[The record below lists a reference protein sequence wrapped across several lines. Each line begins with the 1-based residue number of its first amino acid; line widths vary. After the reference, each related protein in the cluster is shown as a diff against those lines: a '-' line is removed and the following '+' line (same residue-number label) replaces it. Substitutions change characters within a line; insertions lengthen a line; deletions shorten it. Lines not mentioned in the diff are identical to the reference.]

1 MKKADP
7 KTILVP
13 TDFSPTANKALEFAI
28 NITKITNGKLVLMNV
43 VDPNLL
49 MTGPEIMSFG
59 YMHNLLI
66 NDTISSLKDL
76 AEEISYKYKL
86 NVEFECLSGS
96 ILENIIK
103 TSKAKKADLIIMGTH
118 GTSGVSEWLFGS
130 NAFSVVNSSTIPV
143 LTVNIDSKQTEFKKI
158 VFPYNENLLTLK
170 KSKQVIEFAK
180 LFNASIL
187 LFGYSDS
194 EMFSSM
200 AALRKKGEELIA
212 IFKKEGIHST
222 LNTILAE
229 DYADEILR
237 FANSEKANL
246 ITIVTNRSHSID
258 KVFKTK
264 PDKKLVNHSEI
275 PIYSVPVK

>member
-28 NITKITNGKLVLMNV
+28 SITKITNGKLVLMNV

-103 TSKAKKADLIIMGTH
+103 TSKARKADLIIMGTH

-180 LFNASIL
+180 LFNATIL

>member
-103 TSKAKKADLIIMGTH
+103 TSKARKADLIIMGTH

-180 LFNASIL
+180 LFNATIL

-264 PDKKLVNHSEI
+264 PDKKLVNHSDI

>member
-28 NITKITNGKLVLMNV
+28 SITKITNGKLVLMNV

-264 PDKKLVNHSEI
+264 PDKKLVNHSDI

>member
-28 NITKITNGKLVLMNV
+28 SITKITNGKLVLMNV

-103 TSKAKKADLIIMGTH
+103 TSKARKADLIIMGTH

-264 PDKKLVNHSEI
+264 PDKKLVNHSDI

>member
-180 LFNASIL
+180 LFNATIL

-200 AALRKKGEELIA
+200 AALRKKERSSLL
-212 IFKKEGIHST
+212 FLRRKES
-222 LNTILAE
+222 
-229 DYADEILR
+229 
-237 FANSEKANL
+237 
-246 ITIVTNRSHSID
+246 IVLSIPFLQ
-258 KVFKTK
+258 KIMQMK
-264 PDKKLVNHSEI
+264 
-275 PIYSVPVK
+275 Y

>member
-180 LFNASIL
+180 LFNATIL

>member
-180 LFNASIL
+180 LFNATIL

-264 PDKKLVNHSEI
+264 PDKKLVNHSDI

>member
-28 NITKITNGKLVLMNV
+28 SITKITNGKLVLMNV

-180 LFNASIL
+180 LFNATIL

-264 PDKKLVNHSEI
+264 PDKKLVNHSDI

>member
-103 TSKAKKADLIIMGTH
+103 TSKARKADLIIMGTH

-264 PDKKLVNHSEI
+264 PDKKLVNHSDI

>member
-28 NITKITNGKLVLMNV
+28 SITKITNGKLVLMNV

-103 TSKAKKADLIIMGTH
+103 TSKARKADLIIMGTH

-180 LFNASIL
+180 LFNATIL

-264 PDKKLVNHSEI
+264 PDKKLVNHSDI

>member
-28 NITKITNGKLVLMNV
+28 SITKITNGKLVLMNV

>member
-7 KTILVP
+7 QTILVP

-28 NITKITNGKLVLMNV
+28 NIAKITKGKLVLVNV
-43 VDPNLL
+43 VDPNLFL
-49 MTGPEIMSFG
+49 TGPELMSFG
-59 YMHNLLI
+59 YMHNLI
-66 NDTISSLKDL
+66 ITDTVSSLKNL
-76 AEEISYKYKL
+76 AEEISSKYKL

-96 ILENIIK
+96 VLENIIQ
-103 TSKAKKADLIIMGTH
+103 TSIARKADLIIMGTH

-143 LTVNIDSKQTEFKKI
+143 LTINIESRQREFKKI
-158 VFPYNENLLTLK
+158 VFPFNENLLTLK

-264 PDKKLVNHSEI
+264 PDRKLVNHSEI

>member
-264 PDKKLVNHSEI
+264 PDKKLVNHSDI